1 MNENAQM
8 TSLSLQ
14 QFQYRIGASLGRGD
28 LNAAAEMAANCRAA
42 WPDDA
47 AGWLLGSIAAL
58 LGDDKDTALA
68 LIDARLALQPT
79 DVQCLMQK
87 AECLLA
93 LGRRE
98 SSLEAAESAAN
109 LAHHD
114 PAALDSTGAF
124 FVHAGEHQRALAIY
138 DRTIALRPADASLLA
153 KRATVHRFLGD
164 FTHAAA
170 DFEAALRISP
180 QDAGTLSAL
189 VELRRQT
196 AERNSVP
203 ALQSA
208 LTATAPKSKDAA
220 LLHFALAKSFE
231 DLGDTAQCWRHLN
244 AGNAI
249 ERAHIDYNPTN
260 DRAIIERIM
269 AAFPDPEGYTTDTT
283 DERPIFIVGLPRTGT
298 TLVERILG
306 SHSEVHAAG
315 ELPALLDALS
325 AVAGPLMHTRPWAW
339 LEFAATLGRL
349 DGAAVAAQY
358 LSGVRARRGTT
369 SRFTDKQPANYLYCG
384 PILRAFPHAAVVHL
398 TRHPLA
404 ACYAIYKARFD
415 NGYPFSYDLTELADF
430 YIGYRRLMAHWH
442 RVFPGRI
449 LDVAYEDL
457 VKDQQAATGRLLHYV
472 GLPFEDACLDFHLN
486 PAASTTAS
494 SVQVRQPLYQT
505 SLDQW
510 RCYAAELAPLR
521 ARLETAG
528 INVGA

>member
-1 MNENAQM
+1 M
-8 TSLSLQ
+8 TSHSLSE
-14 QFQYRIGASLGRGD
+14 FQYRIGACLGSGD
-28 LNAAAEMAANCRAA
+28 LAAAAAMAASCRAA
-42 WPDDA
+42 WPADA

-68 LIDARLALQPT
+68 LIDARLALDPT

-98 SSLEAAESAAN
+98 SSLEAAASATI
-109 LAHHD
+109 LAGDD

-124 FVHAGEHQRALAIY
+124 FVHAAEHRRALGMY
-138 DRTIALRPADASLLA
+138 DRAIALHPTDASLLA

-164 FTHAAA
+164 FTRAAA
-170 DFEAALRISP
+170 DFEAALRVSP
-180 QDAGTLSAL
+180 QDAGTLSGL
-189 VELRRQT
+189 VELRQQT
-196 AERNSVP
+196 ADRNSVP
-203 ALQSA
+203 ALKSA

-231 DLGDTAQCWRHLN
+231 DLGDRAQCWGHLN

-249 ERAHIDYNPTN
+249 ERAHIDYNPKS
-260 DRAIIERIM
+260 DRAIIERII
-269 AAFPDPEGYTTDTT
+269 AAFPDPEGAVSDTT
-283 DERPIFIVGLPRTGT
+283 GERPIFVVGLPRTGT

-325 AVAGPLMHTRPWAW
+325 AVAGPVMHTQPRTW

-349 DGAAVAAQY
+349 DGAAIAAQY
-358 LSGVRARRGTT
+358 LSGVRARRGETP
-369 SRFTDKQPANYLYCG
+369 RFIDKQPANYLYCG

-457 VKDQQAATGRLLHYV
+457 VADQEATTRRLLDYT

-486 PAASTTAS
+486 PAASTTSS

-510 RCYAAELAPLR
+510 RAYAAELAPLR

-528 INVGA
+528 ISVGA